1 MITDARG
8 RGDGSD
14 ARGGGYN
21 LGSCSCR
28 VEPLMQPLIMTCSLA
43 SYSAIVLGLIF
54 LISEVGSYDP
64 VLGFV
69 RVADIYVRNLSQG

>member
-1 MITDARG
+1 MLG
-8 RGDGSD
+8 RWGAESD
-14 ARGGGYN
+14 VQGECYN
-21 LGSCSCR
+21 LGSYRCR
-28 VEPLMQPLIMTCSLA
+28 FETARQPLILMCSWA

-54 LISEVGSYDP
+54 LISEVGSHDP